1 MGISQ
6 RLIPNSL
13 AKDDKRKQKSY
24 LLKSKYGITIDDY
37 ERMFEEQ
44 GGKCWICKQ
53 KKKKLSVDHNHK
65 TGKVRA
71 LLCTN
76 CNTSLGKMKDSIQIL
91 ENAISYL
98 KKYS

>member
-1 MGISQ
+1 MKNIRKSID
-6 RLIPNSL
+6 RLL
-13 AKDDKRKQKSY
+13 LDDKRKQKSY